1 MRTKGLLVSAAIGVA
16 MVVATAP
23 PASAATGYAR
33 CPDLRMCVFTGPNG
47 SGAIA
52 YFSTGDVNLGDS
64 VGPTGMNNNI
74 ESIWNRS
81 GHSWALFDGTGYTGT
96 RWVSNPYVG
105 HANLSAS
112 EANKI
117 SSLHDI

>member
-1 MRTKGLLVSAAIGVA
+1 MPIRGLLVSAAIGAA

-52 YFSTGDVNLGDS
+52 YFSTGDANLGDS